1 MHRSQELFNPTAE
14 KASALMNGPMGQ
26 VLLDS
31 MAKAAGVALGG
42 YAVLAGQQHRLPGHR
57 TRRP

>member
-1 MHRSQELFNPTAE
+1 LFNPTAE